1 MNKQNKV
8 NRCLLWFQWTHKI
21 FFPTKNKAVNFES
34 IIFLEFLIYSW
45 ICTVSRF
52 PAHSHITLSGDEDGR
67 LRSLNSKVIFL
78 VLSLISYDLRQVT
91 ELSDLSLF
99 ICLNEDDN
107 AYWHRPDARNNW
119 VKHRSRASLSHVN
132 AGLVLWKWHYL
143 PVLQIKQLRLRKMT
157 WFAQGHRVIK
167 TQDIQLPTAHQP
179 ESLSSLKFTQ
189 IVHNPGS
196 SAWPFHPA

>member
-1 MNKQNKV
+1 MYFRETLQQRIYGRGLSREVPPQPWWWPDLDKLSSLLELHV
-8 NRCLLWFQWTHKI
+8 EWINRIKRIDACYDSQWTHKI

-67 LRSLNSKVIFL
+67 LWSPNTKVIFL

-91 ELSDLSLF
+91 KLSDLSLF

-119 VKHRSRASLSHVN
+119 VKHRSRA
-132 AGLVLWKWHYL
+132 
-143 PVLQIKQLRLRKMT
+143 
-157 WFAQGHRVIK
+157 
-167 TQDIQLPTAHQP
+167 
-179 ESLSSLKFTQ
+179 
-189 IVHNPGS
+189 
-196 SAWPFHPA
+196 